1 MLKKIDQ
8 IIKFCTFKIKR
19 KTMKNVIKQEVQQ
32 LNYEDVAALVT
43 TGAAAGIA
51 VTKITGHSKTLGAVA
66 GVGLSLLF
74 YGILNK
80 MRK

>member
-1 MLKKIDQ
+1 MADS
-8 IIKFCTFKIKR
+8 IKTE
-19 KTMKNVIKQEVQQ
+19 MQQ

-74 YGILNK
+74 YGILK
-80 MRK
+80 KYR

>member
-1 MLKKIDQ
+1 
-8 IIKFCTFKIKR
+8 
-19 KTMKNVIKQEVQQ
+19 MKNVIKQEVQQ

-43 TGAAAGIA
+43 TSAAAGIA

>member
-1 MLKKIDQ
+1 MENI
-8 IIKFCTFKIKR
+8 
-19 KTMKNVIKQEVQQ
+19 VKQELRS

-66 GVGLSLLF
+66 GVGISLLL
-74 YGILNK
+74 YGILN
-80 MRK
+80 RKK

>member
-1 MLKKIDQ
+1 
-8 IIKFCTFKIKR
+8 
-19 KTMKNVIKQEVQQ
+19 MKDVIKQEVQQ

-66 GVGLSLLF
+66 GVGLTLLF
-74 YGILNK
+74 YGILKK

>member
-1 MLKKIDQ
+1 MGNIV
-8 IIKFCTFKIKR
+8 
-19 KTMKNVIKQEVQQ
+19 KTKNQQ

-51 VTKITGHSKTLGAVA
+51 VTNITGHSKKLGAVA

-74 YGILNK
+74 YGILK
-80 MRK
+80 KYGK

>member
-1 MLKKIDQ
+1 
-8 IIKFCTFKIKR
+8 
-19 KTMKNVIKQEVQQ
+19 MKNVIKQEVQQ
-32 LNYEDVAALVT
+32 LNYEDVATLVT

>member
-1 MLKKIDQ
+1 
-8 IIKFCTFKIKR
+8 
-19 KTMKNVIKQEVQQ
+19 MKQ

-66 GVGLSLLF
+66 GVGISLLL
-74 YGILNK
+74 YGMMK
-80 MRK
+80 RYKR

>member
-1 MLKKIDQ
+1 MANI
-8 IIKFCTFKIKR
+8 
-19 KTMKNVIKQEVQQ
+19 MKDEMKQ

-66 GVGLSLLF
+66 GVGISLLF
-74 YGILNK
+74 YGMMK
-80 MRK
+80 RYKR

>member
-1 MLKKIDQ
+1 MAYLEEKE
-8 IIKFCTFKIKR
+8 
-19 KTMKNVIKQEVQQ
+19 MKQ

-51 VTKITGHSKTLGAVA
+51 VTNITGHSKKLGAVA

-74 YGILNK
+74 YGILK
-80 MRK
+80 KYGK